1 MNAAII
7 AAMETPAIDRAIDAI
22 ARDGYAIVPDFID
35 GMVAAQLR
43 ANALRLESACELAP
57 AAVGHGDNRKTRA
70 DIRGDRI
77 RWIDDG
83 TEDPAERSLFAMFE
97 ELRRAGNREL
107 QLGLFSFEAHY
118 AVYPPRAGYA
128 RHRDR
133 FRDDDS
139 RVLSLVVYLN
149 DPWRAHDGGQLRLYV
164 DEAHSLDVDPMHR
177 TAIVF
182 LSERFAHQV
191 LPANRS
197 RVSIA
202 AWFRRRN

>member
-1 MNAAII
+1 
-7 AAMETPAIDRAIDAI
+7 MEISAVDRAIDAI
-22 ARDGYAIVPDFID
+22 ARDGYAIVHDFVDVAI
-35 GMVAAQLR
+35 AAQLR
-43 ANALRLESACELAP
+43 ANALRLECTGELAP
-57 AAVGHGDNRKTRA
+57 AAVGHRGNRTTRA

-77 RWIDDG
+77 RWIDDA
-83 TEDPAERSLFAMFE
+83 TEDLAERSLLATFE
-97 ELRRAGNREL
+97 QLRHAANRKL

-139 RVLSLVVYLN
+139 RVLSLVIYLN
-149 DPWRAHDGGQLRLYV
+149 EHWRAQDGGQLRLYV
-164 DEAHSLDVDPMHR
+164 DDAHSLDVDPLHR
-177 TAIVF
+177 TAVVF

-202 AWFRRRN
+202 AWFRRRE

>member
-1 MNAAII
+1 
-7 AAMETPAIDRAIDAI
+7 MEVSAFDRAIDAI
-22 ARDGYAIVPDFID
+22 ARDGYAIVADFVD
-35 GMVAAQLR
+35 AAIAARLR
-43 ANALRLESACELAP
+43 ANALRMASTGELAP
-57 AAVGHGDNRKTRA
+57 AAVGHRGNRATRV

-77 RWIDDG
+77 RWIDDA
-83 TEDPAERSLFAMFE
+83 TEDLAERSLLATFE
-97 ELRRAGNREL
+97 HLRHAANREL
-107 QLGLFSFEAHY
+107 QLGLFSVEAHY

-139 RVLSLVVYLN
+139 RVLSLVIYLN
-149 DPWRAHDGGQLRLYV
+149 EHWRADDGGKLRLYV
-164 DEAHSLDVDPMHR
+164 DDARALDVDPLHR
-177 TAIVF
+177 TLVLF

-202 AWFRRRN
+202 AWFRRRV